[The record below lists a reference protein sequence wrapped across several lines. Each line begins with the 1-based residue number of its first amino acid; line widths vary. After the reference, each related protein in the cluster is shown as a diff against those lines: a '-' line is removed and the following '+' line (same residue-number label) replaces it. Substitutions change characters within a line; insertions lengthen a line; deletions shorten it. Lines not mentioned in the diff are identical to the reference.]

1 MFTFLLLSTPL
12 LLQQPGGGQFMP
24 SWQKKVP
31 YDGDRLISIKDLDA
45 DGADDWLHVDSYAER
60 DFRWQGVVTAFS
72 GRLGGELWSYAGPGA
87 YANMGLE
94 PSAVVDFEG
103 DGRMELLFS
112 LPSFDS
118 PNWPGGGV
126 FFVVDS
132 VTGQV
137 LWEKGGEVGQ
147 DKFSK
152 NVLLTDFDSDGLH
165 EIVLSSRG
173 QSGSDKISCFSATG
187 TLIWQSEVDFDGPSM
202 QAVDFFGDGT
212 AEILLQDPAR
222 IYGPIVGAGKLLLLQ
237 GDTGQLLWE
246 RWGALAFEKLGSDL
260 LLRDLDQDGVIDI
273 LSLGP
278 NATVNA
284 AVEAGTAVRL
294 SPADGSELWR
304 LTGSVAKGRFG
315 QNAQVGDA
323 DGNGIDD
330 LYVGI
335 PNYALDDGLVQA
347 FECATGALLWNSPGT
362 VGAQAGHGQNLWLEN
377 FHNTGGLQ
385 LLVEQR
391 QGRGSGNKH
400 SYFGWKLLD
409 AATGLEIWQKPYRY
423 IGWED
428 SVYQLHDFNGD
439 GLTEIVVHNPAVT
452 GPVGVGGKAAGL
464 VLVLDSRG
472 RILWAE
478 QGTRDDQNYG
488 FETLLSD
495 LNADGV
501 TDLIISAKQAV
512 PPNSIDRGL
521 LEARD
526 GISGN
531 LLWQLQGTTD
541 KQRLADSIEL
551 VDLNRDG
558 QAEILS
564 KSTSSTGWRGPWQGE
579 LLVLHGDTGKV
590 LWRMEGNKDRAF
602 LPRDVVVGP
611 DMDGDGWDE
620 VGVLGNK
627 KVTSLNG
634 SGNFQGFM
642 TASAYTLSASTG
654 GTIDFPL
661 DFTPEVGW
669 QEYRV
674 VFSAHGTGLNYEF
687 GLPIPLTLD
696 HWLRLS
702 MAGGLPITHFRNAE
716 GVLDINGRAAAQ
728 IRFGPGEIP
737 SQMIGLS
744 LTFATVARLPWQDWE
759 YCSVPN
765 SILIQL

>member
-1 MFTFLLLSTPL
+1 MITTLILSTSFA
-12 LLQQPGGGQFMP
+12 LQQPGGGQYMP
-24 SWQKKVP
+24 AWRYEVSR
-31 YDGDRLISIKDLDA
+31 DGDRLISIRDLDG
-45 DGADDWLHVDSYAER
+45 DGVDDWLHVDSYAEPE
-60 DFRWQGVVTAFS
+60 FRWQGEVHAIS
-72 GRLGGELWSYAGPGA
+72 GKQGGELWGYAGPGA
-87 YANMGLE
+87 YANMDLE
-94 PSAVVDFEG
+94 PTEVVDFEG

-112 LPSFDS
+112 LPLFDS
-118 PNWPGGGV
+118 LNWPGGGIL
-126 FFVVDS
+126 FVVDS

-137 LWEKGGEVGQ
+137 LWEKGGEAGQ
-147 DKFSK
+147 EKFSK
-152 NVLLTDFDSDGLH
+152 NVLLTDFDGDGIQ

-173 QSGSDKISCFSATG
+173 QSGPDKISCFSATG

-222 IYGPIVGAGKLLLLQ
+222 IYGPIVGAGKLLLLE

-246 RWGALAFEKLGSDL
+246 RWGDLAFERMGGDL
-260 LLRDLDQDGVIDI
+260 LLQDLDQDGVIDI

-278 NATVNA
+278 NASFNGAADVGTVTRISA
-284 AVEAGTAVRL
+284 M
-294 SPADGSELWR
+294 DGSEVWR
-304 LTGSVAKGRFG
+304 LAGTVAKGQFG
-315 QNAQVGDA
+315 GSVQIGDG

-330 LYVGI
+330 LYVGL
-335 PNYALDDGLVQA
+335 PKEAQDDGLVQA
-347 FECATGALLWNSPGT
+347 FECASGTLLWQSPGAI
-362 VGAQAGHGQNLWLEN
+362 GAQAGHGQNLWLEN

-391 QGRGSGNKH
+391 QGRGAGNKH
-400 SYFGWKLLD
+400 SYFGWRLLD
-409 AATGLEIWQKPYRY
+409 AATGLEIWQKPYGY
-423 IGWED
+423 IGWQESD
-428 SVYQLHDFNGD
+428 YQLRDLNGD
-439 GLTEIVVHNPAVT
+439 GFIEIVVHNPAVT
-452 GPVGVGGKAAGL
+452 GPVGVGGKAAGQ

-495 LNADGV
+495 LNADGTV
-501 TDLIISAKQAV
+501 DLIISAKQAV
-512 PPNSIDRGL
+512 PPHSIDRGL

-531 LLWQLQGTTD
+531 LLWQLQGGTS

-579 LLVLHGDTGKV
+579 LQVLHGETGDL
-590 LWRMEGNKDRAF
+590 LWRIEGDKDRAF
-602 LPRDVVVGP
+602 IPRDIVVGP

-620 VGVLGNK
+620 VGVLGNNE
-627 KVTSLNG
+627 VISLNG
-634 SGNFQGFM
+634 SGNFRGFM
-642 TASAYTLSASTG
+642 TASANTISASVG
-654 GTIDFPL
+654 GSIDLPL

-674 VFSAHGTGLNYEF
+674 AFSGHGTGLNYEF
-687 GLPIPLTLD
+687 GLPMPLTLD
-696 HWLRLS
+696 HWLMLS
-702 MAGGLPITHFRNAE
+702 MAGNLPITHLRNAE
-716 GVLDINGRAAAQ
+716 GVLDLDGRAAAQ

-737 SQMIGLS
+737 SRMIGQN
-744 LTFATVARLPWQDWE
+744 LTFAAVAGLPWQGWE
-759 YCSVPN
+759 YCSVPIP
-765 SILIQL
+765 ILIQP